1 MRFPQEAAGRYS
13 YAEIGMS
20 KLVSKIKSLFE
31 GTVEKEGG
39 QVPRKELFRY
49 GLGIAG
55 QNISCGISTW
65 ILFYSNTV
73 LGVSIG
79 VIGTIMTITR
89 IWDAVNDPLMG
100 SLIDRH
106 RFKNGEKLRPF
117 LKYAA
122 IVAGLALASMFF
134 MAYFLR
140 NNAMLFGICIFS
152 AYLIYDMSF
161 TVQDLSMWGMTSIMT
176 PISNERSK
184 LAQLGRIFA
193 TIGSLLPGLIQP
205 LMSVASAINLEWK
218 YLFLIIAVIFGL
230 GGMLLS
236 TLSHTAKERVR
247 TPKPNKGEVKLK
259 DNLNLLFKNKMVM
272 LIMIGSIMS
281 GLSMGV
287 GTIYFFIFKI
297 GMKFTF
303 PWGGQIDSVTMV
315 FIYDLLVGLP
325 ATLAMLFAGRIK
337 KFFGSWK
344 NVMVFA
350 CILPIFMRVICYFI
364 GWEGGNIFLVLPL
377 MALAGIPAGL
387 NGIAMTSL
395 LGDSLDYMEL
405 KTGMR
410 GEGITFAAQIFS
422 NKIGGA
428 VNTGVFTLIM
438 LFLKFDTTHFE
449 DYKNG
454 IVSELAGAANFSN
467 VAWELFMLGPIVG
480 LLFNLIPLLCIKYSE
495 HQRNEIEHKVRAMRA
510 SREAAYALAASDGDA
525 NVIDETIY

>member
-1 MRFPQEAAGRYS
+1 MQ
-13 YAEIGMS
+13 
-20 KLVSKIKSLFE
+20 KLINKIKGIFE
-31 GTVEKEGG
+31 GTVERDGG

-55 QNISCGISTW
+55 QNISCGVSPW

-79 VIGTIMTITR
+79 IIGTIITITR
-89 IWDAVNDPLMG
+89 VWDAVNDPLMG

-106 RFKNGEKLRPF
+106 RFKSNEKLRPF

-122 IVAGLALASMFF
+122 LVAGISLASMFF
-134 MAYFLR
+134 LAFFFKNNMILFSISILVSYF
-140 NNAMLFGICIFS
+140 
-152 AYLIYDMSF
+152 IYDMSF

-176 PISNERSK
+176 PVSTERSK

-193 TIGSLLPGLIQP
+193 TVGGLLPGLIQP
-205 LMSVASAINLEWK
+205 LMSVASAINFEWK
-218 YLFLIIAVIFGL
+218 YLFLIIAVVMGF

-236 TLSHTAKERVR
+236 TLSHSAKERVR
-247 TPKPNKGEVKLK
+247 TPKPDKNEVKLK

-272 LIMIGSIMS
+272 LIMIGSILS

-297 GMKFTF
+297 GMKFTL
-303 PWGGQIDSVTMV
+303 PWGMQIDSITMV
-315 FIYDLLVGLP
+315 FIYDLIVGLP

-337 KFFGSWK
+337 KLFGSWK

-350 CILPIFMRVICYFI
+350 CIIPIFMRIICYFI
-364 GWEGGNIFLVLPL
+364 SWEGSNIFIVMAL

-438 LFLKFDTTHFE
+438 LLLKFDTTHFE
-449 DYKNG
+449 EYKNG
-454 IVSELAGAANFSN
+454 LVTELAGAANFSR
-467 VAWELFMLGPIVG
+467 VAWELFILGPIVG

-495 HQRNEIEHKVRAMRA
+495 HHRNDVELKVRALRA
-510 SREAAYALAASDGDA
+510 ARESANALSVDDSAGSL
-525 NVIDETIY
+525 DE